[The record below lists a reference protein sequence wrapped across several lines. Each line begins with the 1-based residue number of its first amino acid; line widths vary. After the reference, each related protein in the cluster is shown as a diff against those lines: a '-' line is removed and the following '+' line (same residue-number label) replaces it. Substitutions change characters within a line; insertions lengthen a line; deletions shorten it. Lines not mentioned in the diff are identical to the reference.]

1 MDYVRRALLDPAT
14 YRRTLYLL
22 SAFPLGQAWFVALVT
37 VWALCAGLAITP
49 LVIALLLGL
58 AWMTFGFAK
67 VETALAAGLLGI
79 KVASLPAPRWEGR
92 FWSYFRAMLGA
103 WFWRA
108 QAFLFARALIGFPIA
123 VALLTLLAASI
134 GMLLA
139 PLWIPFL
146 SGGAHLGFWRPHTFA
161 ESLALIPAGAFL
173 LPFTLIA
180 MSPVASLFGPI
191 ASALLSDQA
200 DAAGVSSQHHP
211 AVRDSA
217 LARGAL
223 MHHATLDGLLL
234 LVLVLIWALASGG
247 YFWPIWIALP
257 LAVALGMHAWIHSI
271 QERPRLVRRFGGN
284 SGLAI
289 GAGTGAAA
297 ALYFTA
303 VWAITGHGYFWP
315 AWPIFSF
322 GVALGLYGVF
332 VLRASPRNA
341 ELTERI
347 ETLESTRAGAVDV
360 QDSELKRIERDLH
373 DGAQARLVALG
384 MSLGMA
390 EHTLAESPERA
401 GELLADAREG
411 AEQALRELRDL
422 ARGIHPP
429 ILADR
434 GLEAAVASLVASTP
448 MRVSLS
454 VDVPARPPSAAESA
468 AYFVIAEAIAN
479 AAKHAKAERL
489 DIRIVRT
496 GALLELEV
504 CDDGVGGADQSGSG
518 LLGIRRRVRALDGD
532 LSIESPPEG
541 PTVIRAEIPCE

>member
-1 MDYVRRALLDPAT
+1 MP
-14 YRRTLYLL
+14 
-22 SAFPLGQAWFVALVT
+22 PL
-37 VWALCAGLAITP
+37 
-49 LVIALLLGL
+49 
-58 AWMTFGFAK
+58 
-67 VETALAAGLLGI
+67 
-79 KVASLPAPRWEGR
+79 
-92 FWSYFRAMLGA
+92 
-103 WFWRA
+103 
-108 QAFLFARALIGFPIA
+108 
-123 VALLTLLAASI
+123 
-134 GMLLA
+134 
-139 PLWIPFL
+139 
-146 SGGAHLGFWRPHTFA
+146 
-161 ESLALIPAGAFL
+161 
-173 LPFTLIA
+173 
-180 MSPVASLFGPI
+180 ASLFGSMAI
-191 ASALLSDQA
+191 ALLSDQTET
-200 DAAGVSSQHHP
+200 AGVVPRGHP

-217 LARGAL
+217 RARGAL
-223 MHHATLDGLLL
+223 ERHATLDALL
-234 LVLVLIWALASGG
+234 LVALVLIWVLASGG

-257 LAVALGMHAWIHSI
+257 LAVALGMHAWIYSI
-271 QERPRLVRRFGGN
+271 HERPKLVAQFGG
-284 SGLAI
+284 SRGLAI
-289 GAGTGAAA
+289 GAGSGAAA
-297 ALYFTA
+297 ALYLTV

-315 AWPIFSF
+315 AWPILSI

-332 VLRASPRNA
+332 VLRAGPRNA

-360 QDSELKRIERDLH
+360 QDSELRRIERDLH

-390 EHTLAESPERA
+390 EHTLAENPERA

-434 GLEAAVASLVASTP
+434 GLEAAVASLAASTP

-454 VDVPARPPSAAESA
+454 VDVPARPASAAESA

-504 CDDGVGGADQSGSG
+504 CDDGIGGADQSGSG